1 MTAVTIERC
10 VDWQDT
16 DAAGHYHHGSAV
28 RWVEAAEAALLD
40 RVGLSGL
47 FGRTPRVRYEVDYV
61 GRLWF
66 GDTVSIEL
74 SVGRL
79 GTSSLRYDFVV
90 TRIPGPASPAEA
102 PTEPAVALRGS
113 LTAVHTPDNFAG
125 AQPWPANVVTAL
137 TGQTPVGAVT
147 TPAPI
152 QDI

>member
-1 MTAVTIERC
+1 MTMVTIERR

-16 DAAGHYHHGSAV
+16 DAAGHYHHGSAI
-28 RWVEAAEAALLD
+28 RWVEAAEAALLE
-40 RVGLSGL
+40 RFGLSEL

-79 GTSSLRYDFVV
+79 GTSSLRYDFAI
-90 TRIPGPASPAEA
+90 TRIPGSVRPAATS
-102 PTEPAVALRGS
+102 TEPTLALRGS

-125 AQPWPANVVTAL
+125 AQPWPANVVAAL
-137 TGQTPVGAVT
+137 TGQA
-147 TPAPI
+147 PADAAPTPI